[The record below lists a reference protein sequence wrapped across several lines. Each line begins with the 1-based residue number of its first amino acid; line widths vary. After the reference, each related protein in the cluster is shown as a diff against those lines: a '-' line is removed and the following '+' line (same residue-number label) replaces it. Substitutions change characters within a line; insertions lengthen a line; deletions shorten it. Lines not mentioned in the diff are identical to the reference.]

1 MHKRIP
7 ILLLTGFLGAGK
19 TTFLNWLLEKHPDLH
34 ISVILNE
41 FGDIKLESQFLKQ
54 QSDEVVELAN
64 GCMCCVA
71 KSDVPR
77 VIEYILDH
85 SPKTEHIIVEASG
98 LSDPDPL
105 MEAFQILGEQGRVR
119 LDTIACLVDVLN
131 FEQQR
136 TQHGLVTSQIAEAD
150 VVILSKLQLAPAEQ
164 TEKVKTLIRQMLP
177 STRILEFNDNLSPE
191 LFLDVTKSLST
202 KDYDK
207 QEHGHEHHHVH
218 EAMQTFWY
226 QSDKP
231 LDFTKLQEI
240 YRSLPVEIIRSKGIV
255 HAQFDDGETEK
266 VLIQYVGTRAEFLE
280 EKWKFAEK
288 KHTAILFLGTKFDEA
303 TLKQKLD
310 ECSGE

>member
-1 MHKRIP
+1 MQKRVP
-7 ILLLTGFLGAGK
+7 ILLLTGFLGSGK

-34 ISVILNE
+34 ISVVLNE

-77 VIEYILDH
+77 VIQYILDH

-105 MEAFQILGEQGRVR
+105 MEAFHILSEQGRVR

-131 FEQQR
+131 FEKQR
-136 TQHGLVTSQIAEAD
+136 TEHGLVTSQIAEAD
-150 VVILSKLQLAPAEQ
+150 VVILSKTQLAPAEQ

-177 STRILEFNDNLSPE
+177 NTRILEFNDNLSPE

-207 QEHGHEHHHVH
+207 VDHDHEHHHMH
-218 EAMQTFWY
+218 EAMQTFMY
-226 QSDKP
+226 QSDKKI
-231 LDFTKLQEI
+231 DFNKLQQL
-240 YRSLPVEIIRSKGIV
+240 YRALPVEIIRSKGMV
-255 HAQFDDGETEK
+255 QAQFDDKTTEK

-280 EKWKFAEK
+280 EKWKFGEK
-288 KHTAILFLGTKFDEA
+288 KQTALLFIGTKFDEGE
-303 TLKQKLD
+303 LKKRLD
-310 ECSGE
+310 ECIRL